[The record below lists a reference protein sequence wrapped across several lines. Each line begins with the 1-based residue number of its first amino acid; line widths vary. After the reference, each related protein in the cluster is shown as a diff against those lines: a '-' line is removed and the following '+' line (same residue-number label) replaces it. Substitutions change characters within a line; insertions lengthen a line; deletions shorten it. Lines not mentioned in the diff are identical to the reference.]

1 MCWRER
7 IESFGE
13 KGVRLSQNS
22 WDLNLRRFARLND
35 DSPFET
41 VLAEVAVKG
50 ETGIEPLMIDQGEAG
65 AIDETEVF
73 VVVAHEN
80 RFGRLLDRFRHSKCF
95 NPRPIEAFHKFN
107 GGMVADL
114 EADQRVSFAEDEIRC
129 YQLSV

>member
-1 MCWRER
+1 MSRARGGSELIGFAW
-7 IESFGE
+7 
-13 KGVRLSQNS
+13 QNE
-22 WDLNLRRFARLND
+22 DR
-35 DSPFET
+35 PFET

-73 VVVAHEN
+73 VVIAHEN

-95 NPRPIEAFHKFN
+95 NPRPIEALHKFN